1 MNREKIFGLLSLSR
15 KAGKLVVG
23 FEPAVEAVMYGKA
36 ALILTA
42 RDLSEKSAHRL
53 QTKVAAFD
61 GSPPRIVPIPFTME
75 ELSRI
80 THRLTG
86 ICTVCDEGFARGI
99 ETLTTDDEEDT
110 I

>member
-1 MNREKIFGLLSLSR
+1 MKRERLFGMLSLSR
-15 KAGKLVVG
+15 KAGKLRVG
-23 FEPAVEAVMYGKA
+23 FEPALESTMAGEA

-42 RDLSEKSAHRL
+42 KDLSEKSLKRL
-53 QTKVAAFD
+53 QTKLSGFD
-61 GSPPRIVPIPFTME
+61 SPPQIISTPFTME
-75 ELSRI
+75 ELAHI
-80 THRLTG
+80 THKLTG